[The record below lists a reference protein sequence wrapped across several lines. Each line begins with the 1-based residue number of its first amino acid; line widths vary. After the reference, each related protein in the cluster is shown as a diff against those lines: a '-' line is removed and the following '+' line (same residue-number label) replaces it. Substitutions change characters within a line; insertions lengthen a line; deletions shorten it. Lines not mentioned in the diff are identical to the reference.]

1 MLVWLYVEPRTNPVV
16 SMETEVNG
24 TAEGSTGGQRLEVMT
39 AGETH
44 THSVK
49 LGMKV

>member
-1 MLVWLYVEPRTNPVV
+1 MEPSAYPVV

-24 TAEGSTGGQRLEVMT
+24 MAAVSTEGQRLEVMT